1 VVAPH
6 PRHPSRPRVNENTA
20 ADGIELIESQ
30 LERLN
35 SLEPAAGGRHDE
47 ANTGPIY
54 R

>member
-1 VVAPH
+1 VVAPT
-6 PRHPSRPRVNENTA
+6 PGTRRVARVNENTA